1 MNHSVRACMH
11 ACKSNVYAY
20 ALTLTYAHTLTHVC
34 KFMYSYIIIVC
45 VSFNSHCLTVGTTH
59 ICRSVPKE
67 CHSDNVRKKIGH
79 HKSLFVK
86 ILCI

>member
-1 MNHSVRACMH
+1 MH
-11 ACKSNVYAY
+11 MYAY
-20 ALTLTYAHTLTHVC
+20 ALILTHAHTHTHTHTHTHVNLC
-34 KFMYSYIIIVC
+34 NNYVRMC

-59 ICRSVPKE
+59 I
-67 CHSDNVRKKIGH
+67 HSDLFLKNAIQAMLGRILLLIGH